1 MQTLPFANRQCRAWQ
16 FLSICFAAALLQ
28 ISCNGPSQLTA
39 TQGNTAQ
46 VQPTDTSAAFRIF
59 RTSAPRIWSIVNTT
73 LTLSFDFEK
82 KEAQGEELLQFI
94 PYAHAA
100 DTLVLDAK
108 SMKIVSVAKKSLFSD
123 ALQPLEYSY
132 DGKQL
137 KIDVRHL
144 NFGNMESK
152 LAQTIRIE
160 YVAKPYAT
168 ATGGSA
174 AIGEDRG
181 LYFINTDHKIP
192 GKPVQI
198 WTQGETESNSHW
210 MPTIDK
216 PNQRS
221 TFSITLIVPDS
232 MQTLSNGYMASSLPY
247 GNGMRKDSWSMLQP
261 IQVYAAMFA
270 IGNYALVRD
279 VWYNHK
285 MQRFDVNYYVE
296 PAFAPYA
303 REMFRN
309 TTEMMTY
316 FSDLTGVPY
325 PWSKYSQVVARD
337 YVSGAMEN
345 TTASLFG
352 EFVNKNARQLL
363 DQNNEDVVS
372 HELFHQWFGDY
383 VTCES
388 WTHINLNESFAT
400 FGEQLW
406 RRYKHGQVSADEQ
419 AWNDLQTYLEA
430 ARQNDPPLVRYHY
443 RSREDVFDRIS
454 YQKGASILRYMNS
467 LMGDTL
473 MSLSMKTYLLSHSLE
488 SAETDDWRLAVEY
501 ATGLDWTPFF
511 NQWYFRG
518 GHPTLHIRYAF
529 DDAHKKMNVIIGQQ
543 SSPDSNYLY
552 DLHLKA
558 AILYEGKPAQWVPF
572 HINKSTQ
579 QFSYPADAQGRYPLV
594 IVDADHVL
602 PGSIDEEKPMQ
613 MWMDQL
619 KNTSDYISKLMA
631 VDAAMRNDGQS
642 LSPALLSEALRD
654 TLPGISTYTLR
665 SLIKLKRQSS
675 RDVLLPQVKF
685 LAQTAGNNKQQAA
698 AFAVL
703 GNWKNKDEIPAMI
716 AAVNDSSY
724 LVSGAALGALHELA
738 PDTAYTLAQ
747 SILKQDPKDLLEA
760 SAWASIAI
768 KGAPEDFEL
777 LIRNVPRVYGGE
789 KMALATTLAQ
799 FAKATKDDLIFKKCL
814 TTLDSMAASESIGK
828 YRFSIGTNIYML
840 AKYYKD
846 EPNPTR
852 LNLSKSFADDVLRNE
867 TDADNQA
874 KYRKMK
880 ALL

>member
-1 MQTLPFANRQCRAWQ
+1 MRANPFSRRKLRSCLLISFCSLAATLQFSCHSPRA
-16 FLSICFAAALLQ
+16 
-28 ISCNGPSQLTA
+28 LTA
-39 TQGNTAQ
+39 TPVSTTSTQA
-46 VQPTDTSAAFRIF
+46 TDTSAAMRIF
-59 RTSAPRIWSIVNTT
+59 RTSSPRVWSIVNTT

-82 KEAQGEELLQFI
+82 KEAQGEELLQI
-94 PYAHAA
+94 MPYAHAE

-108 SMKIVSVAKKSLFSD
+108 SMDIVSVAEKSLFSD
-123 ALQPLEYSY
+123 ALQPLGYSY

-144 NFGNMESK
+144 RFGNMESK

-160 YVAKPYAT
+160 YVAKPYAA

-221 TFSITLIVPDS
+221 TFNITLIVPDS
-232 MQTLSNGYMASSLPY
+232 MQTLSNGYMVSSLPF
-247 GNGMRKDSWSMLQP
+247 GSGMRKDVWSMLQP

-296 PAFAPYA
+296 PQYAPFA
-303 REMFRN
+303 RQMFSN

-316 FSDLTGVPY
+316 FSTVTGVPY
-325 PWSKYSQVVARD
+325 PWTKYSQVVARD

-363 DQNNEDVVS
+363 DENNEDVVS

-388 WTHINLNESFAT
+388 WTHINLNESFASY
-400 FGEQLW
+400 GETLW
-406 RRYKHGQVSADEQ
+406 RRYKYGQASADEH
-419 AWNDLQTYLEA
+419 AWGDLQTYLEA
-430 ARQNDPPLVRYHY
+430 AKQNDPPLVRYHY

-454 YQKGASILRYMNS
+454 YQKGACILRYMHD

-473 MSLSMKTYLLSHSLE
+473 MTHAMRDYLLGHSLE
-488 SAETDDWRLAVEY
+488 SAETDDWRLAVEN

-518 GHPTLHIRYAF
+518 GHPTLRVRYAF
-529 DDAHKKMNVIIGQQ
+529 DDAGKKMKLNIQQQ
-543 SSPDSNYLY
+543 SAPDSNFLY
-552 DLHLKA
+552 DLSLKA
-558 AILYEGKPAQWVPF
+558 AVIYQGKPARIESL
-572 HINKSTQ
+572 HINKRNQ
-579 QFSYPADAQGRYPLV
+579 QFSFPADAEGRYPLV
-594 IVDADHVL
+594 IVDANHVL
-602 PGSIDEEKPMQ
+602 PGKIDEEKPMQ
-613 MWMDQL
+613 VWLDQL
-619 KNTSDYISKLMA
+619 HYSSDYISKLLA
-631 VDAAMRNDGQS
+631 VDAALRNDGQS
-642 LSPALLSEALRD
+642 LSPTLLADALRD
-654 TLPGISTYTLR
+654 TMQSIRLYTLR
-665 SLIKLKRQSS
+665 SLKNMKRQTT
-675 RDVLLPQVKF
+675 RDVLLPQVKYVV
-685 LAQTAGNNKQQAA
+685 QTSGNNKQRAA
-698 AFAVL
+698 AFDLL
-703 GNWKNKDEIPAMI
+703 GTWNNRDEIQAMI
-716 AAVNDSSY
+716 TASGDSSY
-724 LVSGAALGALHELA
+724 LVSGAALGALNQLA
-738 PDTAYTLAQ
+738 PDTAYILARE
-747 SILKQDPKDLLEA
+747 ILKHDPKDLLEA
-760 SAWASIAI
+760 SAWTSVST

-777 LIRNVPRVYGGE
+777 LSRNLLRVYGGE
-789 KMALATTLAQ
+789 KMALASNLTNYAR
-799 FAKATKDDLIFKKCL
+799 ATKDEKLFTKCL
-814 TTLDSMAASESIGK
+814 TIIDSMSASESIAK
-828 YRFSIGTNIYML
+828 YRFSIGSNLFLL

-846 EPNPTR
+846 EPASSR
-852 LNLSKSFADDVLRNE
+852 LNQVKKFADDVLSRE
-867 TDADNQA
+867 TDAGNLA
-874 KYRKMK
+874 KYRKLK
-880 ALL
+880 SLF